1 MAASTGYDMYRDSHF
16 KGMDPK
22 NLILMLYDGAIKHL
36 RLAKE
41 GIKENNIPKRGE
53 NLGRAISIISEL
65 NASLDP
71 EIKDDAIDFLR
82 GLYAAILVELPK
94 VSISIDMET
103 LRRAETYMEQLRR
116 IWKTSV
122 MAKPEKKRPEKEKS
136 EASSSV
142 YDAAVTVQKPGYGTS
157 ISAYETGKSIRT

>member
-1 MAASTGYDMYRDSHF
+1 MAVPTGYDMYRDSHF

-41 GIKENNIPKRGE
+41 GIKENDIPKRGE

-71 EIKDDAIDFLR
+71 EIRDDAIDFLR
-82 GLYAAILVELPK
+82 GLYAAILAELPK
-94 VSISIDMET
+94 VSLSNDIEV
-103 LRRAETYMEQLRR
+103 LRRTETYIEQLRR
-116 IWKTSV
+116 VWKDSV
-122 MAKPEKKRPEKEKS
+122 MAKPEKKTAHKEPHDPPSSLYDSPVPIQKS
-136 EASSSV
+136 
-142 YDAAVTVQKPGYGTS
+142 GYGPPP
-157 ISAYETGKSIRT
+157 SAYETGKSILT

>member
-1 MAASTGYDMYRDSHF
+1 MAASTGYDMYRNSHF

-22 NLILMLYDGAIKHL
+22 NLILMLYDGAIKHI

-71 EIKDDAIDFLR
+71 NIRDDAIDFLR

-94 VSISIDMET
+94 VSISNDIEI
-103 LRRAETYMEQLRR
+103 LRRAETYMDQLRN
-116 IWKTSV
+116 IWKTTV
-122 MAKPEKKRPEKEKS
+122 MAKPENKNPDKDKPEV
-136 EASSSV
+136 SSSL
-142 YDAAVTVQKPGYGTS
+142 YDASMPIQKTGYGPSVSTH
-157 ISAYETGKSIRT
+157 ETGKSIRT

>member
-1 MAASTGYDMYRDSHF
+1 MAASTGYDMYRNSHF

-22 NLILMLYDGAIKHL
+22 NLILMLYDGAIKHI

-71 EIKDDAIDFLR
+71 DIRDDAIEFLR

-94 VSISIDMET
+94 VSISNDTEI
-103 LRRAETYMEQLRR
+103 LRRAETYMEQLRS
-116 IWKTSV
+116 IWKTNV
-122 MAKPEKKRPEKEKS
+122 MAKPEKKSPEKEKP
-136 EASSSV
+136 EASSSL
-142 YDAAVTVQKPGYGTS
+142 YDAPVPVQKPGYGPS

>member
-16 KGMDPK
+16 KGMDSK
-22 NLILMLYDGAIKHL
+22 SLILMLYDGAIKHI

-82 GLYAAILVELPK
+82 GLYTAILAELPK
-94 VSISIDMET
+94 ASISNDIEI
-103 LRRAETYMEQLRR
+103 LRRAETYIEQLRT

-122 MAKPEKKRPEKEKS
+122 MAKPEKKNQNEDKPEAPS
-136 EASSSV
+136 AM
-142 YDAAVTVQKPGYGTS
+142 YDATVPIQKPGYSPSTS
-157 ISAYETGKSIRT
+157 PYETGKSIRT

>member
-1 MAASTGYDMYRDSHF
+1 MAVPTGYDMYRDSHF

-71 EIKDDAIDFLR
+71 DIRDDAIDFLR
-82 GLYAAILVELPK
+82 GLYSAILAELPK
-94 VSISIDMET
+94 VSISNDIEI
-103 LRRAETYMEQLRR
+103 LRRAEIYIEQLRSV
-116 IWKTSV
+116 WKDSV
-122 MAKPEKKRPEKEKS
+122 MAKPENKNTDKDKHEDP
-136 EASSSV
+136 SSL
-142 YDAAVTVQKPGYGTS
+142 YDSPVPLQKPGYGPAL
-157 ISAYETGKSIRT
+157 SAYETGKSIRT

>member
-1 MAASTGYDMYRDSHF
+1 MAATGYDMYRNSHF

-22 NLILMLYDGAIKHL
+22 NLILMLYDGAIKHI

-71 EIKDDAIDFLR
+71 DIRDDAIDFLR
-82 GLYAAILVELPK
+82 GLYAAILIALPK
-94 VSISIDMET
+94 VSISNDMET
-103 LRRAETYMEQLRR
+103 LRRAETYMEQLRS

-122 MAKPEKKRPEKEKS
+122 MAKPEKKNPETDKP
-136 EASSSV
+136 EAPSSL
-142 YDAAVTVQKPGYGTS
+142 YETPVTIQKTGYGPS